1 MATKFLLNL
10 SAETWSRQMLKVQ
23 PLSLRVVSGMA
34 PDTGLI
40 ENVGLGLKLAGSR
53 VAHRD
58 DALIQSVNIAISRSV
73 TTERSSVPKGASAIA
88 SLSPLPNSES

>member
-10 SAETWSRQMLKVQ
+10 SAETWSRQILKVQ

-34 PDTGLI
+34 PDTVI
-40 ENVGLGLKLAGSR
+40 ENVGLGLKLVGSR

-58 DALIQSVNIAISRSV
+58 DWLIQSVNIAISRSV
-73 TTERSSVPKGASAIA
+73 TMERSSVPNGASAIA